1 MLLPRKIY
9 KVDLAN
15 ILRTNFSIS
24 TPPLTSLFKEF
35 SAFVIMLGLKV
46 EIDFE
51 TKFGKTYLWD
61 TEKLKCCRIQLGWT
75 YRTYGFGKS
84 SCERL
89 VFHNDG
95 WTRDFKYN
103 KGIDSVVVV
112 KKEDFDSCNI
122 NNPIQKMDGGD
133 STFQLSNSGLFY
145 FISGNLNN
153 CKNGQK
159 LNIVLVMAVRQP
171 IPKAAPPPASI
182 LPPQK
187 IPATDL
193 TSPAPTPTTDKS
205 GSGRVGVSVGIVFMF
220 IAFVGLV

>member
-35 SAFVIMLGLKV
+35 SAFAVAKHIYGTLRNSSVVVSNLVGPIEPMVLANHPVKGLYFTMTGGP
-46 EIDFE
+46 E
-51 TKFGKTYLWD
+51 
-61 TEKLKCCRIQLGWT
+61 
-75 YRTYGFGKS
+75 
-84 SCERL
+84 
-89 VFHNDG
+89 
-95 WTRDFKYN
+95 YN

-153 CKNGQK
+153 CKNGEK
-159 LNIVLVMAVRQP
+159 LIVLVMAE
-171 IPKAAPPPASI
+171 
-182 LPPQK
+182 
-187 IPATDL
+187 ATN
-193 TSPAPTPTTDKS
+193 S
-205 GSGRVGVSVGIVFMF
+205 
-220 IAFVGLV
+220 

>member
-1 MLLPRKIY
+1 MAIFHRFLGLLILMAPMLLLHVVARQFD
-9 KVDLAN
+9 V
-15 ILRTNFSIS
+15 
-24 TPPLTSLFKEF
+24 
-35 SAFVIMLGLKV
+35 G
-46 EIDFE
+46 
-51 TKFGKTYLWD
+51 GK
-61 TEKLKCCRIQLGWT
+61 
-75 YRTYGFGKS
+75 
-84 SCERL
+84 
-89 VFHNDG
+89 DG
-95 WTRDFKYN
+95 WVLKPTEDYDHWAQRNRFQVNDTLHFKYN

-159 LNIVLVMAVRQP
+159 LIVLVMAVRQP

-205 GSGRVGVSVGIVFMF
+205 GSGRVGVSVSVGIVFMF

>member
-1 MLLPRKIY
+1 MQY
-9 KVDLAN
+9 
-15 ILRTNFSIS
+15 
-24 TPPLTSLFKEF
+24 
-35 SAFVIMLGLKV
+35 
-46 EIDFE
+46 
-51 TKFGKTYLWD
+51 
-61 TEKLKCCRIQLGWT
+61 QQ
-75 YRTYGFGKS
+75 
-84 SCERL
+84 
-89 VFHNDG
+89 
-95 WTRDFKYN
+95 
-103 KGIDSVVVV
+103 
-112 KKEDFDSCNI
+112 
-122 NNPIQKMDGGD
+122 PIQKMDGGD

-205 GSGRVGVSVGIVFMF
+205 GSGRVGVSVSVGIVFMF

>member
-1 MLLPRKIY
+1 MH
-9 KVDLAN
+9 A
-15 ILRTNFSIS
+15 
-24 TPPLTSLFKEF
+24 
-35 SAFVIMLGLKV
+35 
-46 EIDFE
+46 
-51 TKFGKTYLWD
+51 
-61 TEKLKCCRIQLGWT
+61 
-75 YRTYGFGKS
+75 
-84 SCERL
+84 
-89 VFHNDG
+89 
-95 WTRDFKYN
+95 DFKYN

-159 LNIVLVMAVRQP
+159 LIVLVMAVRQP

-193 TSPAPTPTTDKS
+193 TSPASTPTTDKS
-205 GSGRVGVSVGIVFMF
+205 GSGRVGVSVSVGIVFMF

>member
-1 MLLPRKIY
+1 MH
-9 KVDLAN
+9 A
-15 ILRTNFSIS
+15 
-24 TPPLTSLFKEF
+24 
-35 SAFVIMLGLKV
+35 
-46 EIDFE
+46 
-51 TKFGKTYLWD
+51 
-61 TEKLKCCRIQLGWT
+61 
-75 YRTYGFGKS
+75 
-84 SCERL
+84 
-89 VFHNDG
+89 
-95 WTRDFKYN
+95 DFKYN

-171 IPKAAPPPASI
+171 IPKAAPPPTSI

-187 IPATDL
+187 ILATDL